1 MGKDIDI
8 LIGCAEVFNAI
19 GLKRISKKIIDYLE
33 NPNSDKA
40 EIFQKEVEVWKEYEE
55 HSKGRMFVFSDGE
68 HALMKYFIISYE
80 KDWYLDGNPAIVI
93 NKLED
98 ESASFKDNPIKNLW
112 VVYKNEEDRDK
123 DFERLLTIK

>member
-1 MGKDIDI
+1 MI
-8 LIGCAEVFNAI
+8 V
-19 GLKRISKKIIDYLE
+19 DYLE

-55 HSKGRMFVFSDGE
+55 QSKGRMFVFSDGE

-80 KDWYLDGNPAIVI
+80 KDWYSDGNPAIVI
-93 NKLED
+93 NKLAD

-112 VVYKNEEDRDK
+112 VVYNSEEDRDR
-123 DFERLLTIK
+123 DFERLLMIK

>member
-8 LIGCAEVFNAI
+8 LIGCAEVFTAI
-19 GLKRISKKIIDYLE
+19 GLKRISKKIVDYLE

-40 EIFQKEVEVWKEYEE
+40 EIFQKEVDFWKESEE
-55 HSKGRMFVFSDGE
+55 RSNGWMFVFSDGE
-68 HALMKYFIISYE
+68 HVLMKYFIISYE
-80 KDWYLDGNPAIVI
+80 KDWYSDGNPAIVI

-112 VVYKNEEDRDK
+112 VVYKSEEERDK
-123 DFERLLTIK
+123 DFERLLIIK

>member
-1 MGKDIDI
+1 MGKDIDL
-8 LIGCAEVFNAI
+8 LIGCAEVFTAI
-19 GLKRISKKIIDYLE
+19 GLKRISRMIVDYLE
-33 NPNSDKA
+33 TPNSEKA
-40 EIFQKEVEVWKEYEE
+40 EIFQKEVDSWKEYEK

-68 HALMKYFIISYE
+68 YALMKYFIISYE

>member
-1 MGKDIDI
+1 MVKDIDI

-19 GLKRISKKIIDYLE
+19 GLKRASRMIVDYLE
-33 NPNSDKA
+33 TPNSEKA
-40 EIFQKEVEVWKEYEE
+40 EIFQKEVDSWKEYEK
-55 HSKGRMFVFSDGE
+55 HSKGRMSVFSDGE

-80 KDWYLDGNPAIVI
+80 KDWYSDGNPAIVI

-112 VVYKNEEDRDK
+112 VVYKSEEDRDR

>member
-1 MGKDIDI
+1 MVKDIDI

-19 GLKRISKKIIDYLE
+19 GLKRASRMIVDYLE
-33 NPNSDKA
+33 TPNSEKA
-40 EIFQKEVEVWKEYEE
+40 EIFQKEVDSWKEYEK
-55 HSKGRMFVFSDGE
+55 HSKGRMFLFSDRE
-68 HALMKYFIISYE
+68 HALMNYFIISYE
-80 KDWYLDGNPAIVI
+80 KDWYSDGNPAIVI

>member
-1 MGKDIDI
+1 MGKDIDL
-8 LIGCAEVFNAI
+8 LIGCAEVFTAI
-19 GLKRISKKIIDYLE
+19 GLKRISRMIVDYLE
-33 NPNSDKA
+33 NPNSEKA
-40 EIFQKEVEVWKEYEE
+40 EIFQKEVDSWKEYEK